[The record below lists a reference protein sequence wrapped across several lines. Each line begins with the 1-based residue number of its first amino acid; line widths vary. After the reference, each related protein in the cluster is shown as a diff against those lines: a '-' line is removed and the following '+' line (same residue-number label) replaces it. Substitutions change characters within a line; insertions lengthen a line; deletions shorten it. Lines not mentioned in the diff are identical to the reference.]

1 MCLAVPAR
9 VAALFEDDWA
19 QIEVGGVHTRV
30 SLALV
35 DDVAVG
41 DYVIVHAGF
50 AISRLDVAEAEKS
63 LALFDEI
70 ADQLRNPGHA
80 LHTRLS

>member
-1 MCLAVPAR
+1 MLDIGCGGGILSESMAREGAQVLAIDLAR
-9 VAALFEDDWA
+9 PV
-19 QIEVGGVHTRV
+19 
-30 SLALV
+30 
-35 DDVAVG
+35 
-41 DYVIVHAGF
+41 
-50 AISRLDVAEAEKS
+50 LDVAEAEKS